1 MMTPERRICET
12 IRKKITIPHF
22 YFKISD
28 RFTRGMPDCLFITA
42 PNALLTDTSKHL
54 WIEYKIY
61 PNKPSPLQLDKIN
74 ELTKFNQFV
83 WVITARQ
90 TNKPITYKIHDMT
103 AGIIINDTTDPWTDI
118 MEFLK

>member
-1 MMTPERRICET
+1 MTPERRVCEN

-28 RFTRGMPDCLFITA
+28 RFTRGMPDCLFIT
-42 PNALLTDTSKHL
+42 DTAQL

-74 ELTKFNQFV
+74 ELTAFNQNV
-83 WVITARQ
+83 WVITAKQ
-90 TNKPITYKIHDMT
+90 TTKPTTYRIHDMT
-103 AGIIINDTTDPWTDI
+103 TSNILNDTTNPWFDI